1 MAANNFSTRNM
12 GHDVSDQPRLSNG
25 QFTFKGTATAAT
37 VPSRIAH
44 SALNS
49 PMPIAADAPLEERM
63 YPDSV
68 ADVVKKHVSG
78 GHSTLLPYSQDP
90 DATVPYYRMGVRPLE
105 SRLFSQMYGEK
116 TPGADLHFDHMHF
129 LGNDS
134 SNFGLTSTGVFSE
147 PAQSLN
153 KYQVEP
159 PKYRKEYIDRAKIE
173 VDRKWEGLQLKA
185 IDVQDYDHR
194 MYNLATHNCQHYFAE
209 VLQKAQEYATKE
221 KPLVLP

>member
-1 MAANNFSTRNM
+1 
-12 GHDVSDQPRLSNG
+12 
-25 QFTFKGTATAAT
+25 
-37 VPSRIAH
+37 
-44 SALNS
+44 
-49 PMPIAADAPLEERM
+49 
-63 YPDSV
+63 
-68 ADVVKKHVSG
+68 
-78 GHSTLLPYSQDP
+78 
-90 DATVPYYRMGVRPLE
+90 
-105 SRLFSQMYGEK
+105 
-116 TPGADLHFDHMHF
+116 MHF

-194 MYNLATHNCQHYFAE
+194 MYNLTTHNCQHYFAE